1 MPEDRISTRFDFWF
15 LIYKCFKVLIGTC
28 FGNLV
33 AIGSQLNKTRKNVRN
48 LPHKGSFVISACGYD
63 YWQLDKFSIREI
75 SQMRK

>member
-33 AIGSQLNKTRKNVRN
+33 AIGSQLNKTRKKRQRFATQGF
-48 LPHKGSFVISACGYD
+48 LCDLSMWI
-63 YWQLDKFSIREI
+63 
-75 SQMRK
+75 

>member
-33 AIGSQLNKTRKNVRN
+33 AIGSQLNKTRKKRQRFA
-48 LPHKGSFVISACGYD
+48 GSWTSSLSEKSPRCANN
-63 YWQLDKFSIREI
+63 
-75 SQMRK
+75 